1 LAGYIGFG
9 AKYGYRPGPENNVS
23 GGLIEEQPAAEDKPQ
38 RRRYLRWQFIV
49 VILVALLPATVY
61 AKLTRNISHIE
72 VTREDLGDVRPAKAP
87 TDALNILVVGS
98 DQRDDRYAGERADII
113 MLVHLSPTRNEAAVI
128 SFPRDSL
135 VQLPACRS
143 GRPGQQRRLGMINS
157 SFSFGGIG
165 CTWKTMETLTGIHI
179 DHFVTVDFTGFKGM
193 VDAIGGVDLCIPE
206 PIRDNYVQLDL
217 SAGWQTL
224 QGEQA
229 LGYVRTRHS
238 IGDRSDIGR
247 IQRQQDFVA
256 AMAKK
261 TLSSWTLINPVR
273 LLGFLNTAT
282 KSITTDP
289 ALTLGAMLDLGL
301 ITRRLS
307 SDQVHFVI
315 TPWRYSTNYPGR
327 IEWLQGPA
335 KKLFRSIATDEPLTA
350 TKVRP
355 DAPEPP
361 PTSAPCSPVN
371 SVL

>member
-1 LAGYIGFG
+1 
-9 AKYGYRPGPENNVS
+9 
-23 GGLIEEQPAAEDKPQ
+23 
-38 RRRYLRWQFIV
+38 
-49 VILVALLPATVY
+49 
-61 AKLTRNISHIE
+61 
-72 VTREDLGDVRPAKAP
+72 
-87 TDALNILVVGS
+87 
-98 DQRDDRYAGERADII
+98 
-113 MLVHLSPTRNEAAVI
+113 VHLSPTRNEAAVI

-143 GRPGQQRRLGMINS
+143 GERRPGQQRRLGMINS

-165 CTWKTMETLTGIHI
+165 CTWKTMEALTGIHI
-179 DHFVTVDFTGFKGM
+179 DHFVTIDFTGFKGM

-217 SAGWQTL
+217 PAGWQTL

-247 IQRQQDFVA
+247 IQRQQDFVV

-289 ALTLGAMLDLGL
+289 ALTLGVMLDLGL
-301 ITRRLS
+301 IIRRLS

-315 TPWRYSTNYPGR
+315 TPWRYSTTYPGR
-327 IEWLQGPA
+327 VEWLQGPA
-335 KKLFRSIATDEPLTA
+335 KNLFRLIAADKPLTGS
-350 TKVRP
+350 KVRP
-355 DAPEPP
+355 DSAGL
-361 PTSAPCSPVN
+361 PTVAPCPPVN

>member
-1 LAGYIGFG
+1 M
-9 AKYGYRPGPENNVS
+9 S
-23 GGLIEEQPAAEDKPQ
+23 GGVIDEQPAAEDKPQ
-38 RRRYLRWQFIV
+38 RRRYLRWPFIV
-49 VILVALLPATVY
+49 VILIALLPATVY

-143 GRPGQQRRLGMINS
+143 GERRPGQQRRLGMINS

-165 CTWKTMETLTGIHI
+165 CTWKTMEALTGIHI

-217 SAGWQTL
+217 PAGWQTL

-247 IQRQQDFVA
+247 IQRQQDFVV

-289 ALTLGAMLDLGL
+289 ALTLGVMLDLGL

-315 TPWRYSTNYPGR
+315 TPWRYSTSYPGR

-335 KKLFRSIATDEPLTA
+335 KKLFRSIAADKPFTA
-350 TKVRP
+350 TKVR
-355 DAPEPP
+355 DTQSILP
-361 PTSAPCSPVN
+361 PTKDTVPYFPEATAATAPCTPGRPAG
-371 SVL
+371 

>member
-1 LAGYIGFG
+1 M
-9 AKYGYRPGPENNVS
+9 S
-23 GGLIEEQPAAEDKPQ
+23 GGVIDEQPAAEDKPQ
-38 RRRYLRWQFIV
+38 RRLRWSLIV
-49 VILVALLPATVY
+49 VILIALLPATVY

-113 MLVHLSPTRNEAAVI
+113 MLVHLSPTRSEAAVI

-143 GRPGQQRRLGMINS
+143 GERRPGQQRRLGMINS

-165 CTWKTMETLTGIHI
+165 CTWKTMEALTGIHI

-217 SAGWQTL
+217 PAGWQTL

-247 IQRQQDFVA
+247 IQRQQDFVV

-289 ALTLGAMLDLGL
+289 ALTLGVMLDLGL

-307 SDQVHFVI
+307 SDNIHFVI
-315 TPWRYSTNYPGR
+315 TPWRYSTSYPGR

-335 KKLFRSIATDEPLTA
+335 KKLFRSIAADKPFTA
-350 TKVRP
+350 IKVR
-355 DAPEPP
+355 DTQSILP
-361 PTSAPCSPVN
+361 PTKDTVPYFPEAAAATAPCTRPAG
-371 SVL
+371 